1 MKSCSR
7 RRCTRICGF
16 NGWTYSETLRTV
28 NGGNSWSWYKESLLI
43 VLVTQNL
50 FLLTGGT
57 RKITPHAHAHTHTHI
72 HTHTVSVF
80 LLLIKRSLR
89 IILRCRYRFKDKM
102 HIDLFFF
109 LLRQIFVFKLSHLSP
124 PAVTAGFLQRSDPEV
139 MTPTGKGSNKAAER
153 HLCPST
159 WKTQSER
166 SVSSPVD
173 SRFLLLYL
181 EIYFSHCLSSSTAC
195 FFITRHE
202 SSGTFSIRTNVAV
215 GCWDDVFESLS
226 VMSWI

>member
-1 MKSCSR
+1 MVETPGPDIKSLYWLCWWRRTCS
-7 RRCTRICGF
+7 C
-16 NGWTYSETLRTV
+16 W
-28 NGGNSWSWYKESLLI
+28 
-43 VLVTQNL
+43 LVEQGKL
-50 FLLTGGT
+50 
-57 RKITPHAHAHTHTHI
+57 HHTHTHI
-72 HTHTVSVF
+72 HTRTYTHTPSQSFFYWSRGHWGLSFGVGT
-80 LLLIKRSLR
+80 
-89 IILRCRYRFKDKM
+89 
-102 HIDLFFF
+102 DLDTPKTNAYWSFFF

-215 GCWDDVFESLS
+215 GCVFESLS